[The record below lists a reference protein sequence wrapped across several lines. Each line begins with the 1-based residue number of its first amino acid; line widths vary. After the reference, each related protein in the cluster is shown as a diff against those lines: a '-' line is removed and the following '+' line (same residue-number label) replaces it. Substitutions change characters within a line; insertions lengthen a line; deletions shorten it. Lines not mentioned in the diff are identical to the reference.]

1 VSAADVRYEG
11 ATRYYA
17 KAGAPAL
24 DGLDLEIAEGE
35 FMVLVGPSGS
45 GKSTALRMLAGLE
58 GVDGGRILIGGVD
71 VTTTPPRDRDIA
83 MVFQDYALY
92 PHMTVAENIG
102 FHLKIAKRP
111 REEIRSRVA
120 EAAELLGLGEY
131 LQRRPAELSG
141 GQRQRVAM
149 GRAIIRKPK
158 VFLMDEPLSNLD
170 AKLRVQTRNE
180 IARLQRRLGVTTI
193 YVTHDQVEAM
203 TMGDRVAVLDRGR
216 LQQCDR
222 PRTLFDRPANTFV
235 AGFMGSPG
243 MALLPAVVDA
253 DAGAARLRD
262 AVVPL
267 TAAQRAAASGTAV
280 TIGLRPEGVS
290 FAAGEEGLSGIVDVV
305 EELGADSYA
314 YVTVEL
320 DDGPVTIAVR
330 EPASGGAAPG
340 SRVRLRLDH
349 DALHL
354 FDGATGLR
362 LPDAVAAAEAAR

>member
-1 VSAADVRYEG
+1 MSAADVSYQG
-11 ATRYYA
+11 ATRHYA
-17 KAGAPAL
+17 RADAPAL
-24 DGLDLEIAEGE
+24 DGLDLDVREGE

-58 GVDGGRILIGGVD
+58 GVDGGRIFIDGTD
-71 VTTTPPRDRDIA
+71 VTTLPPRDRDIA

-111 REEIRSRVA
+111 REEIRRRVA
-120 EAAELLGLGEY
+120 EAADVLDLGEF
-131 LQRRPAELSG
+131 LERRPAHLSG

-149 GRAIIRKPK
+149 GRAIIRQPK

-203 TMGDRVAVLDRGR
+203 TMGDRVAVLAGGR

-222 PRTLFDRPANTFV
+222 PRALFDRPANTFV

-243 MALLPAVVDA
+243 MALLPAVVDG
-253 DAGAARLRD
+253 DAARLGD
-262 AVVPL
+262 VAVAL
-267 TAAQRAAASGTAV
+267 SAAQRAELTTAAV
-280 TIGLRPEGVS
+280 TIGLRPEAVGFASDDSGLGGV
-290 FAAGEEGLSGIVDVV
+290 VDVV

-320 DDGPVTIAVR
+320 DGGPVTIAVR
-330 EPASGGAAPG
+330 APRAGGPEPG
-340 SRVRLRLDH
+340 SRVRLALDH
-349 DALHL
+349 DAVHL
-354 FDGATGLR
+354 FDGASGER
-362 LPDAVAAAEAAR
+362 LPDGPREVR